1 MLTSILHL
9 FLTGDWAANELM
21 KEDDDGKILT
31 LFRLETTDK
40 VCGLSYD
47 EMLPFLRFLDK
58 YARKVVNGDEM
69 RRWRGQNMDKTLL
82 HKLTPADVAY
92 ATLTYET
99 KSAVWT
105 EDLVNKRDGSA
116 IQDAVQRYHKPK
128 GARVKKYQDG
138 WTDEGREYYKVLK
151 AQYKRLWDD
160 KSVHATLTSHWR
172 KYESENHES
181 SFKRKASEVDKGDS
195 GDEGIDESEDE
206 IDLSDEDESQSNDD
220 PSFGNSSDL
229 GCEHFEESLV

>member
-1 MLTSILHL
+1 MLTFILHL
-9 FLTGDWAANELM
+9 SITADWVANNLM
-21 KEDDDGKILT
+21 KEDDDGKILM
-31 LFRLETTDK
+31 LFRRESIDK
-40 VCGLSYD
+40 VCELSHA
-47 EMLPFLRFLDK
+47 EMFPFLRFLDK

-92 ATLTYET
+92 ATLAYET

-116 IQDAVQRYHKPK
+116 IKDAVQRYHKPK

-151 AQYKRLWDD
+151 AEYKRLWED

-181 SFKRKASEVDKGDS
+181 SFKRKAASEVDKGCS

-220 PSFGNSSDL
+220 PSSDL
-229 GCEHFEESLV
+229 GCEHFEESLM